1 MNWLIN
7 IVGQLVAKKETPSK
21 RRPETVAIKA
31 VSKPA
36 AHNYPPDD
44 LGYPRVTADD
54 ALICISD
61 LTEKLKVAVGRQ
73 YETRHVQ
80 VITALAGWVLNLPL
94 TESAEYAQPYGM
106 LRFSIECGF
115 HSQRMAEQFFFSQQ
129 EDATNRQQ
137 VEDAWCF
144 AAFLVGTFSEIS
156 KLTAIS
162 VTAPDGGSWEC
173 FSNSLDKFL
182 DTSHA
187 STFYLSFKPQSDKP
201 EVGTALAQRII
212 PADLMQSLSDTN
224 PAILRAMFTALEGGA
239 DPASSNLKDVKE
251 RARNAIL
258 TRERKRMPQQY
269 GRVRQG
275 THIEPY
281 LVDGLRVCL
290 KSWRINDE
298 AGYAWLASDGLYVSR
313 TGVTEIIKDL
323 VSRGINAVPAAEE
336 TFVEMLVGA
345 GVAVRNA
352 DGGLFWSV
360 YPGENATRAMR
371 IPDYSELFGE
381 DAIPTE
387 TVRLSQK
394 KAKPKEVPVLS
405 PDLFTTLPEMADEPS
420 TVSICTPVGSITTEI
435 VTTSESRGKA
445 KTATTTSRKSQAK
458 PSPTERVA
466 EITVMPADIRPPEVM
481 KQAEMAM
488 SATTAPQS
496 TPSAAAENASR
507 IDVVDTSHEAQTDIL
522 TAKPVTYQ
530 ASDLAEKLLRQTRDP
545 AISEFL
551 RAIIQDHNEHNIYGT
566 LWTEHGLAI
575 HKDLIPR
582 YGMDEMSLFVKLHGL
597 MWISENPDKPRQ
609 KFIEI
614 AFPDGVARAL
624 VLRTLIA
631 QDLGF
636 KR

>member
-21 RRPETVAIKA
+21 RRHVTAAIKT

-36 AHNYPPDD
+36 AHNYPADD

-61 LTEKLKVAVGRQ
+61 LTSKLKVAVGRQ
-73 YETRHVQ
+73 YEARHAP
-80 VITALAGWVLNLPL
+80 VITALASWVLNLPL
-94 TESAEYAQPYGM
+94 TESEEYAQPYGM

-129 EDATNRQQ
+129 EDATKRQQ

-173 FSNSLDKFL
+173 FSNSLDSIL
-182 DTSHA
+182 DTCNA

-224 PAILRAMFTALEGGA
+224 PAILRAMFTALEGGE

-251 RARNAIL
+251 RSRNAIL
-258 TRERKRMPQQY
+258 ARERKRMPQQY

-290 KSWRINDE
+290 KSWRINE
-298 AGYAWLASDGLYVSR
+298 ESGYAWVASDGLYVSR
-313 TGVTEIIKDL
+313 PGVTEIIKEL

-345 GVAVRNA
+345 GVAVRSA
-352 DGGLFWSV
+352 DGALFWSV
-360 YPGENATRAMR
+360 YPGEIATRAMR
-371 IPDYSELFGE
+371 IPDYSSLF
-381 DAIPTE
+381 DADAVPPEAVNLT
-387 TVRLSQK
+387 QK
-394 KAKPKEVPVLS
+394 KPKPKEPPVLN
-405 PDLFTTLPEMADEPS
+405 PDLFSGVQEMAEEPS
-420 TVSICTPVGSITTEI
+420 SVSICNPVELKTTEI
-435 VTTSESRGKA
+435 VVASESRGKA
-445 KTATTTSRKSQAK
+445 KAATTTSRKTAAK
-458 PSPTERVA
+458 PSGTETVEENVA
-466 EITVMPADIRPPEVM
+466 IPADIRPRDET
-481 KQAEMAM
+481 KQAEMVKPAET
-488 SATTAPQS
+488 SPQD
-496 TPSAAAENASR
+496 TLTKPVENATR
-507 IDVVDTSHEAQTDIL
+507 VDVDTSVETQTEIL

-530 ASDLAEKLLRQTRDP
+530 ASDLAEKLLRQTHDP

-597 MWISENPDKPRQ
+597 MWISENPEKPRQ
-609 KFIEI
+609 KFLEI

>member
-7 IVGQLVAKKETPSK
+7 IVGQLMAKEQTPPK
-21 RRPETVAIKA
+21 RRPETLAVKT

-44 LGYPRVTADD
+44 HGYPRVTADD

-61 LTEKLKVAVGRQ
+61 LTGKLKVAAGRQ
-73 YETRHVQ
+73 YETRHAP
-80 VITALAGWVLNLPL
+80 VISALASWVLNLPL
-94 TESAEYAQPYGM
+94 TESEEYAQPYGM

-115 HSQRMAEQFFFSQQ
+115 HSQRMAEQFFFSLQ

-162 VTAPDGGSWEC
+162 VTAPDGGTWEC
-173 FSNSLDKFL
+173 FGNPL
-182 DTSHA
+182 DTYLDASRA

-212 PADLMQSLSDTN
+212 PAELMQSLADTN
-224 PAILRAMFTALEGGA
+224 PAILRAMFTALEGGE
-239 DPASSNLKDVKE
+239 DPASANLKDVKE

-258 TRERKRMPQQY
+258 ARERKRMPQQY

-281 LVDGLRVCL
+281 LVDGLRICL

-298 AGYAWLASDGLYVSR
+298 TGYAWLAGDGLYVSR
-313 TGVTEIIKDL
+313 PGITEIINTL
-323 VSRGINAVPAAEE
+323 VGRGINAVPAAEE

-360 YPGENATRAMR
+360 YPDGIAIRAMR
-371 IPDYSELFGE
+371 IPAYSELFDA

-387 TVRLSQK
+387 TVNLSQK
-394 KAKPKEVPVLS
+394 KAKPKEAPIVKQ
-405 PDLFTTLPEMADEPS
+405 DLFTAEEGVAEAPS
-420 TVSICTPVGSITTEI
+420 RVSICTPAESTTTEI
-435 VTTSESRGKA
+435 VAAADSRGKA
-445 KTATTTSRKSQAK
+445 NTAPMSSRKPQSK
-458 PSPTERVA
+458 PSPADPEA
-466 EITVMPADIRPPEVM
+466 EVIHVPADIRPCDDTKP
-481 KQAEMAM
+481 AEKTKPA
-488 SATTAPQS
+488 SPLPQCTPPAP
-496 TPSAAAENASR
+496 ADNAPR
-507 IDVVDTSHEAQTDIL
+507 MDVPPEAQTDIL
-522 TAKPVTYQ
+522 SAKPVTYQ
-530 ASDLAEKLLRQTRDP
+530 ASGLAEKLLRQTHDP

-582 YGMDEMSLFVKLHGL
+582 YGMDEMGLFVKLHGL

-609 KFIEI
+609 KFLEI